1 MEVSALVDVA
11 TVGVVRVAEVVDVVG
26 VADTLGVA
34 EVVVRGT
41 DVVETGVVDVV
52 ETGVVGVV
60 VVTGAVVLVVL
71 EDGELDVVDV
81 CVVEAFV
88 VGVADVVGVVAGVSG
103 FSCSRR
109 LSRLSCA
116 SLSARSAFLKRFS
129 ARIFATVS
137 EAFCSSTPAALNSAA
152 AWSTMCCP
160 SASVEGFGGATYDG
174 KTIRVVVG
182 A

>member
-34 EVVVRGT
+34 EVVVRGA
-41 DVVETGVVDVV
+41 DVV

-103 FSCSRR
+103 FSCSRS

>member
-1 MEVSALVDVA
+1 MRGFTAGSYSGASHCGGVAPQFGQQRGDDVEVSALVDVA

-52 ETGVVGVV
+52 VVTGVVDVV

-71 EDGELDVVDV
+71 ENGVLDVVDV

-103 FSCSRR
+103 FSCSRS

-116 SLSARSAFLKRFS
+116 SLSARSAFL
-129 ARIFATVS
+129 
-137 EAFCSSTPAALNSAA
+137 
-152 AWSTMCCP
+152 
-160 SASVEGFGGATYDG
+160 
-174 KTIRVVVG
+174 
-182 A
+182 